1 MSSRDHLAA
10 VADGAGGSV
19 KARPAGLP
27 EKLMVAIRPE
37 FRADVLVFDP
47 RDPVFG
53 GPPCAVSGC
62 DRPARSQRMCWSHQQ
77 RWYDAGKPDLVVF
90 AATTS
95 PDWTGHKPVA
105 SCQVAGCR
113 FGRHGQGMCVRHAGQ
128 WKRAGRPDLAAWL
141 ISAAP
146 LPPPSPQPR
155 TCRVGYCELWTQG
168 RSELCLAHG
177 DRWRVQG
184 HPDIGRFTADC
195 DGGGNSER
203 IDLRRLRGQLRLEVQ
218 YVLQCRHGEQR
229 ARLIPRKVQR
239 IVHALASTELRSMLD
254 WPEESWEQF
263 GISDGGR
270 PKERGWRAFGLDA
283 YHRIE
288 VLAFGCG
295 WDVEYPRDRWRL
307 RNLGVDGETAT
318 ISFAGIPQPWLT
330 DLAKRWAR
338 WRLASGT
345 GPSSV
350 ALGVRALAR
359 FAVFL
364 ASPPAGVDALAQI
377 DRAVIERYLADL
389 GAEFGGRKSH
399 GEHIGALSSF
409 VRAVRQHG
417 WASTLPATAAFFPDD
432 YPRRG
437 EKLPRA
443 LAGHVMA
450 QVEQPGNLDRWDNPA
465 YRLITLILMRCGLR
479 VSDAAKLPFD
489 CIACDADGAP
499 YLRYRNRKMKREA
512 LVPIDDELRQQL
524 LCQQQVVLQRWPAG
538 APVLFP
544 RVTGNLRG
552 DQPIKSSVY
561 RRALYRWLED
571 CDVRDEHGRPVRL
584 RPHQWRHTLGT
595 HLINRDVPQEV
606 VRRILDHDSAEMTAL
621 YAVVSDTTIRRHW
634 EASRKVNA
642 NGETVT
648 LDPDGPL
655 SRRIVGQAAPQP
667 RHTSAT
673 QRVLRPAP
681 SADLPARQRLPDLP
695 AFYHHFG
702 VSPPPQGAAP
712 HHAADHLRG

>member
-1 MSSRDHLAA
+1 
-10 VADGAGGSV
+10 
-19 KARPAGLP
+19 
-27 EKLMVAIRPE
+27 
-37 FRADVLVFDP
+37 
-47 RDPVFG
+47 
-53 GPPCAVSGC
+53 
-62 DRPARSQRMCWSHQQ
+62 
-77 RWYDAGKPDLVVF
+77 
-90 AATTS
+90 
-95 PDWTGHKPVA
+95 
-105 SCQVAGCR
+105 
-113 FGRHGQGMCVRHAGQ
+113 
-128 WKRAGRPDLAAWL
+128 
-141 ISAAP
+141 
-146 LPPPSPQPR
+146 
-155 TCRVGYCELWTQG
+155 
-168 RSELCLAHG
+168 
-177 DRWRVQG
+177 
-184 HPDIGRFTADC
+184 
-195 DGGGNSER
+195 
-203 IDLRRLRGQLRLEVQ
+203 
-218 YVLQCRHGEQR
+218 
-229 ARLIPRKVQR
+229 
-239 IVHALASTELRSMLD
+239 MLD

-270 PKERGWRAFGLDA
+270 PQERGWRAFGLDA

-330 DLAKRWAR
+330 DLAKRCAR

-364 ASPPAGVDALAQI
+364 ASPPAGVDPLAQI

-437 EKLPRA
+437 KKLPRA
-443 LAGHVMA
+443 LAGHVIA

-499 YLRYRNRKMKREA
+499 YLRCCNRKMKREA

-524 LCQQQVVLQRWPAG
+524 LCQQQAVLQRWPAG

-571 CDVRDEHGRPVRL
+571 CDVRDVLIVCLETSAAVHLGQVRGDLPVGQLFR
-584 RPHQWRHTLGT
+584 RQGND
-595 HLINRDVPQEV
+595 HLI
-606 VRRILDHDSAEMTAL
+606 DSGEPALPLATIFGSKLESRSRGTAISTGP
-621 YAVVSDTTIRRHW
+621 VSLI
-634 EASRKVNA
+634 
-642 NGETVT
+642 TVLT
-648 LDPDGPL
+648 RWPL
-655 SRRIVGQAAPQP
+655 RELPPS
-667 RHTSAT
+667 
-673 QRVLRPAP
+673 RPAG
-681 SADLPARQRLPDLP
+681 SCLP
-695 AFYHHFG
+695 
-702 VSPPPQGAAP
+702 
-712 HHAADHLRG
+712 